1 MNKLS
6 LYKKRFIPNELI
18 HLQDDII
25 LVLENNLIITKWR
38 PLRPKTNMYGVVSAY
53 YIDMGIKVS
62 KIYDK
67 KNKFLHWY
75 CDIIQHKQGANPNSI
90 IFKDLLIDVVIR
102 KDGSILIMDTDELAD
117 ALDLNLITVEEAKY
131 ALRTLDSLLKLIYRG
146 EFKKLQTR

>member
-38 PLRPKTNMYGVVSAY
+38 PLRPKTNMSGGVSAY

-67 KNKFLHWY
+67 KINFSTGTA
-75 CDIIQHKQGANPNSI
+75 I
-90 IFKDLLIDVVIR
+90 
-102 KDGSILIMDTDELAD
+102 
-117 ALDLNLITVEEAKY
+117 
-131 ALRTLDSLLKLIYRG
+131 
-146 EFKKLQTR
+146 